1 MSYKSVLVLLL
12 GTVVFASPTPGI
24 AASSATANS
33 RDQEQRIRRAPNAIP
48 DSYIVVL
55 ADDEDGEVVGRDTE
69 WVYSGRLKHIYRAT
83 VKGFSIRL
91 PRAAAEKLAEDPR
104 VLFIEEDSVV
114 TIQQTATSWSLDR
127 IDQALLPLDGFYN
140 VAMSGLGVAVHVL
153 DTGIRTTHQ
162 EFGGRAY
169 IGGDY
174 IDDDR
179 DGDPNDIGN
188 DDGNPAEPDGADC
201 HGHGT
206 HVAGSIGGFKYG
218 VAKNVTLYGHRVLA
232 CDGSGTV
239 SGIIAAI
246 DRVTANSP
254 RPAIVNM
261 SLGGGVS
268 DALDTAVRR
277 SIVEGI
283 VHVIAAGNSNVDA
296 SNTSPARVSEA
307 ITVGA
312 TDRYD
317 ARASFSNYGP
327 VLDLF
332 APGVAIDSAYYTADN
347 HYARMSGTSMATP
360 HVAGAAAL
368 YLEQHPT
375 SSPEQVR
382 NALVAAATANV
393 LTSIG
398 TGSPDRLL
406 FAGSNPSRYS
416 LTVSVNGTGAGT
428 VTSQPSG
435 ISCPGVCGA
444 TFDSGI
450 ALTLTAIADS
460 SSTFTGWSV
469 ACTGTSDCIVT
480 MNDAKSVTAAFAT
493 IQPDLVSAVGTV
505 PLAAAPATSLS
516 FPETPTNRGGGDA
529 AASTTRYYLSTDV
542 LKSAGDIA
550 LGSRSI
556 TTLVASATS
565 PATVTFTVPSGTPLG
580 NYFVIACADDY
591 LKVAEADEVNN
602 CGASASTVA
611 VTRPDLI
618 VTAVGNPPASVA
630 PGGTVHNHRHRGQS
644 GRLHVRFL
652 GNSLLS
658 VG

>member
-1 MSYKSVLVLLL
+1 MSYKNVLVLLL

-232 CDGSGTV
+232 CDG
-239 SGIIAAI
+239 
-246 DRVTANSP
+246 RE
-254 RPAIVNM
+254 RFPA
-261 SLGGGVS
+261 SS
-268 DALDTAVRR
+268 RR
-277 SIVEGI
+277 S
-283 VHVIAAGNSNVDA
+283 
-296 SNTSPARVSEA
+296 
-307 ITVGA
+307 
-312 TDRYD
+312 
-317 ARASFSNYGP
+317 
-327 VLDLF
+327 
-332 APGVAIDSAYYTADN
+332 
-347 HYARMSGTSMATP
+347 
-360 HVAGAAAL
+360 
-368 YLEQHPT
+368 
-375 SSPEQVR
+375 
-382 NALVAAATANV
+382 
-393 LTSIG
+393 
-398 TGSPDRLL
+398 TG
-406 FAGSNPSRYS
+406 
-416 LTVSVNGTGAGT
+416 
-428 VTSQPSG
+428 
-435 ISCPGVCGA
+435 
-444 TFDSGI
+444 
-450 ALTLTAIADS
+450 
-460 SSTFTGWSV
+460 
-469 ACTGTSDCIVT
+469 
-480 MNDAKSVTAAFAT
+480 
-493 IQPDLVSAVGTV
+493 
-505 PLAAAPATSLS
+505 
-516 FPETPTNRGGGDA
+516 
-529 AASTTRYYLSTDV
+529 
-542 LKSAGDIA
+542 
-550 LGSRSI
+550 
-556 TTLVASATS
+556 
-565 PATVTFTVPSGTPLG
+565 
-580 NYFVIACADDY
+580 
-591 LKVAEADEVNN
+591 
-602 CGASASTVA
+602 
-611 VTRPDLI
+611 
-618 VTAVGNPPASVA
+618 
-630 PGGTVHNHRHRGQS
+630 
-644 GRLHVRFL
+644 
-652 GNSLLS
+652 
-658 VG
+658 